1 MCMERNRVVLVDV
14 NDTELGTAD
23 KMQAHEKGLLHRAFS
38 IFVVRETNGVKE
50 VLLQQRAL
58 TKYHCAGLWSN
69 TCCSHPQQGE
79 NITQSA
85 INRLTEELGFT
96 VNNLIWVDSH
106 CYKAKLSNNLIEHEF
121 DHLFVKHLS
130 KQASNKLQIRPN
142 PAEVNAIDWLSIE
155 QIELDLKNTAN
166 KYTPWFKDT
175 FYKVLSKL

>member
-1 MCMERNRVVLVDV
+1 MERNRVVLVDV
-14 NDTELGTAD
+14 NDNELGTAD

-69 TCCSHPQQGE
+69 TCCSHPQSGE

-106 CYKAKLSNNLIEHEF
+106 CYKAKLSNDLIEHEF
-121 DHLFVKHLS
+121 DHLLGVTFEERVQSKMSLELAKKRRAKKKRQKAKMAKRLS
-130 KQASNKLQIRPN
+130 KVSSP
-142 PAEVNAIDWLSIE
+142 
-155 QIELDLKNTAN
+155 T
-166 KYTPWFKDT
+166 
-175 FYKVLSKL
+175 